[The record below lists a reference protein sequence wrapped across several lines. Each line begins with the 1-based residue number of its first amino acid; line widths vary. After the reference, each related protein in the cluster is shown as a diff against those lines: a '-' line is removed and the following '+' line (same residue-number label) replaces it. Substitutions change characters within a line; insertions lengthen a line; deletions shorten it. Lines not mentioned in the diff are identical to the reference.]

1 MHVLHYLILEVL
13 VLKYPL
19 VYLISED
26 NFKSTLFKAIKQ
38 KSVSYQIILYDF
50 IQELLF
56 LILYPGQVQLEA
68 AFVFSLVAGRCRKK
82 SRRNNRFCSGR
93 MLDTAFAICR

>member
-1 MHVLHYLILEVL
+1 MHVLHYLILELL
-13 VLKYPL
+13 VLKYTL

-56 LILYPGQVQLEA
+56 LILYPGQ
-68 AFVFSLVAGRCRKK
+68 
-82 SRRNNRFCSGR
+82 
-93 MLDTAFAICR
+93 

>member
-1 MHVLHYLILEVL
+1 MI
-13 VLKYPL
+13 
-19 VYLISED
+19 IT
-26 NFKSTLFKAIKQ
+26 FKIFIIFIITKVKLLSWLFYRDIFKAIKQ

-50 IQELLF
+50 IQELFF